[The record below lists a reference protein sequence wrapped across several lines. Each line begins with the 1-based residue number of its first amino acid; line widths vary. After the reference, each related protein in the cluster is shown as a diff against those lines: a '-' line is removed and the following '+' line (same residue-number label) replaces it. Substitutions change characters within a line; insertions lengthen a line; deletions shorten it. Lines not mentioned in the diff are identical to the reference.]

1 MHPPTVEP
9 SPASILL
16 IRPSALG
23 DVCRTVP
30 VLASLR
36 AAYPNARIDW
46 LVQDAFKDA
55 IIAHPDLTGVVPFPR
70 KALGQDLAKLR
81 PGSTRAFL
89 RTLRSTRYTL
99 VIDAQGLFRSGMLAR
114 ATRAPR
120 RIGYANAQEFGW
132 LGYTERHHIPSDR
145 HAVDRMLELLARAG
159 IPPIRNM
166 TLHTQPAW
174 KDWAAGALRLDTD
187 TTPRVAVLAPTSRWP
202 GKRWPADRFA
212 SVANALLERGYTR
225 IAIVGATHERSQ
237 CAPLLELCARE
248 PRVIDLI
255 GTTTVGQLMA
265 IIERAALVIANDS
278 AAIHMAVG
286 FNRPMIALYGPTHI
300 SRVGPYLRD
309 ADVIQHVTPAD
320 TLDHKDEASGLA
332 LMQRITINDVLARI
346 P

>member
-1 MHPPTVEP
+1 MHPPTIDP

-36 AAYPNARIDW
+36 AAYPDARIDW

-55 IIAHPDLTGVVPFPR
+55 ISAHPDLTGVVPFPR

-89 RTLRSTRYTL
+89 RTLRTARYNL
-99 VIDAQGLFRSGMLAR
+99 VIDAQGLFRSGMLAL
-114 ATRAPR
+114 ATRATR

-132 LGYTERHHIPSDR
+132 LGYTERHHIPAEH
-145 HAVDRMLELLARAG
+145 HAVDRMLDLLARAG
-159 IPPIRNM
+159 IPPLRNM
-166 TLHTQPAW
+166 TLHTQQAW
-174 KDWAAGALRLDTD
+174 KDWSASALRIDTD
-187 TTPRVAVLAPTSRWP
+187 PAPRVAVLAPTSRWP

-212 SVANALLERGYTR
+212 AVAHSLLERGYTR
-225 IAIVGATHERSQ
+225 IAVVGAKSERSQ
-237 CAPLLELCARE
+237 CAPLLELCSRDS
-248 PRVIDLI
+248 RVIDLI
-255 GTTTVGQLMA
+255 GATTVGQLMA
-265 IIERAALVIANDS
+265 IIERAALVVANDS

-286 FNRPMIALYGPTHI
+286 FSRPMIALYGPTHI

-309 ADVIQHVTPAD
+309 ADVIQHVTPGD

-332 LMQRITINDVLARI
+332 LMQRITVDEVLARI